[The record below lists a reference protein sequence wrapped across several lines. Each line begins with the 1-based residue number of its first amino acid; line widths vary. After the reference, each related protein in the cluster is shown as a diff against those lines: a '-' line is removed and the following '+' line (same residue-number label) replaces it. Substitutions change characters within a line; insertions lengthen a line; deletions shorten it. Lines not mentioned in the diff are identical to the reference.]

1 MTALYT
7 AYEYDEKDRQI
18 KTTLPDGSIQFTE
31 FEIKDGMQM
40 KVMNIHLII
49 TNLNMKT
56 ER

>member
-40 KVMNIHLII
+40 KVMLTHLII

>member
-18 KTTLPDGSIQFTE
+18 KTTLPVGSIQFTE

-40 KVMNIHLII
+40 KVMLTHLSI